1 MRRWVCLLS
10 LGVVTLWGQTK
21 PVGPPAPPPTA
32 EENRANLILNE
43 GLANKN
49 PDVRKQA
56 VAALGLIGPREPYI
70 SDIAAALSDKDVYVR
85 LSAVASIVDL
95 KDKGTA
101 DLLGKALS
109 DPTPEVSFSAA
120 KALFG
125 LDDPRGREAML
136 AILEREAKTQS
147 NFLTAQKRDT
157 LRLVHIPRG
166 MMMFAIKNGIGFA
179 PVPGVGAGVSS
190 MQELFSDAGVSGRAT
205 TAVLLANDPSPE
217 VQAALKEALTDK
229 DASVRAA
236 VVHSLALRN
245 DPSMLPLIKEQFD
258 DASEGV
264 RLRAAAAY
272 LRLSWLKM
280 PPPAPPKR
288 TFATRKA
295 VAPKSTTQKAAPS
308 VSQSTQQNTPQST
321 PKK

>member
-1 MRRWVCLLS
+1 MRTWMGLLS
-10 LGVVTLWGQTK
+10 LGAVTLWGQTNA
-21 PVGPPAPPPTA
+21 VGPPAPPPSP
-32 EENRANLILNE
+32 EENRANLILKE
-43 GLANKN
+43 GLASKN

-101 DLLGKALS
+101 DLLAKALS
-109 DPTPEVSFSAA
+109 DPTPEVSFAAA

-125 LDDPRGREAML
+125 LDDPRGRAAML

-157 LRLVHIPRG
+157 LRLVHIPKG
-166 MMMFAIKNGIGFA
+166 MMLFAIKNGIGFA
-179 PVPGVGAGVSS
+179 PIPGVGEGVSS
-190 MQELFSDAGVSGRAT
+190 MQDLFSDSGVSGRAT

-217 VQAALKEALTDK
+217 VLAALKEALTDK

-272 LRLSWLKM
+272 LRLVWLKT

-288 TFATRKA
+288 TFAARKA
-295 VAPKSTTQKAAPS
+295 V
-308 VSQSTQQNTPQST
+308 TPQSS
-321 PKK
+321 PKKQ

>member
-1 MRRWVCLLS
+1 MRRWVWLLS
-10 LGVVTLWGQTK
+10 LGVVTLWGQIK
-21 PVGPPAPPPTA
+21 AVGPPAPPPSP
-32 EENRANLILNE
+32 EENRANLILTE
-43 GLANKN
+43 ALANKN

-70 SDIAAALSDKDVYVR
+70 SEIAAALSDKDVYVR

-101 DLLGKALS
+101 DLLDKALS
-109 DPTPEVSFSAA
+109 DSTPEVSFAAA

-125 LDDPRGREAML
+125 LGDPRGRAAML

-157 LRLVHIPRG
+157 LRLVHIPKG
-166 MMMFAIKNGIGFA
+166 MMLFAIKNGIGFA
-179 PVPGVGAGVSS
+179 PIPGVGEGVSS
-190 MQELFSDAGVSGRAT
+190 MQDLFSDNGVSGRAT

-217 VQAALKEALTDK
+217 VLAALKEALTDK

-245 DPSMLPLIKEQFD
+245 DPSMLPLMKEQLD
-258 DASEGV
+258 DASEAV

-272 LRLSWLKM
+272 LRLAWLKT
-280 PPPAPPKR
+280 PPPPTKR
-288 TFATRKA
+288 TFAAR
-295 VAPKSTTQKAAPS
+295 KAAPQGS
-308 VSQSTQQNTPQST
+308 
-321 PKK
+321 PKKQ